1 MHDVQICSRDYSGVR
16 GAVWDYSDSQQDE
29 EDFSTL
35 AGAVKINRFMVMVMV
50 IMMMDDDDNGPTLR
64 FPGSFAICKKDELV
78 TNYKWLQR
86 RAGGEADCHC
96 LISPSPDLSPQHR
109 VAVVLQ
115 KAPSKANLKVRNH
128 GEGPY

>member
-50 IMMMDDDDNGPTLR
+50 ITMMMMMMMIMTAPPQVPGQLR
-64 FPGSFAICKKDELV
+64 H
-78 TNYKWLQR
+78 LQEG
-86 RAGGEADCHC
+86 RAGDQ
-96 LISPSPDLSPQHR
+96 LQ
-109 VAVVLQ
+109 VA
-115 KAPSKANLKVRNH
+115 AETR
-128 GEGPY
+128 GR

>member
-1 MHDVQICSRDYSGVR
+1 MHHVQICSRDYSGVR

-50 IMMMDDDDNGPTLR
+50 IMMMDDDNGPTLR

-86 RAGGEADCHC
+86 RAGGEGM
-96 LISPSPDLSPQHR
+96 QT
-109 VAVVLQ
+109 
-115 KAPSKANLKVRNH
+115 
-128 GEGPY
+128 